1 VFSIGL
7 VPDNLGHG
15 SEAGLKTA
23 RIGRY
28 LQAVF
33 SRCRTR
39 RGYLGG
45 MTARVLIV
53 EDEEAIRA
61 PLAQALRGAGHQVRA
76 EPEAGDFENVVD
88 AFRPDLAVLDVMLP
102 GRRDGFSLAR
112 VLRARSDSAI
122 LMLTARDAVDD
133 RLRGFDAGADD
144 YVVKPFATVEV
155 LARVTA
161 LLRRLG
167 RVPSSVEVGDLLL
180 DEGGGVVQRSGVPVE
195 LTATEFR
202 MLALLVAHRGRVLS
216 KTQLLTQVWGYD
228 EYDPN
233 LVEVHLSA
241 VRRKLERHG
250 PRIIHTVRGLGYVL
264 RPGAEG

>member
-1 VFSIGL
+1 
-7 VPDNLGHG
+7 
-15 SEAGLKTA
+15 
-23 RIGRY
+23 
-28 LQAVF
+28 
-33 SRCRTR
+33 
-39 RGYLGG
+39 
-45 MTARVLIV
+45 MTARLLIV
-53 EDEEAIRA
+53 EDEDAIRH
-61 PLAQALRGAGHQVRA
+61 PLAQALRSAGHQVRDVPDA
-76 EPEAGDFENVVD
+76 AGFEDLVD

-102 GRRDGFSLAR
+102 AGRDGFALAR
-112 VLRARSDSAI
+112 SLRARSDSAI

-144 YVVKPFATVEV
+144 YVIKPFATVEV
-155 LARVTA
+155 LARVAA

-167 RVPSSVEVGDLLL
+167 RLPSAIEVGDLLL
-180 DEGGGVVQRSGVPVE
+180 DENAGVVRRAGAPVE
-195 LTATEFR
+195 LTGTEFR

-216 KTQLLTQVWGYD
+216 KTQLLTQVWGYE

-264 RPGAEG
+264 RPGAAA